1 MAGGRDHSAPEIPEF
16 IWRPFDHPLGT
27 SRRGRRSWVTERI
40 SHIPTAQG
48 VQAFFGKADMEDRAG
63 LQQGAGSSQS
73 AGPGASLRAQ
83 MLKEQKE
90 PEGSEQGNNGGG
102 PACGSAGTYQGTGA

>member
-1 MAGGRDHSAPEIPEF
+1 MGGDAGAGSQRGSVKS
-16 IWRPFDHPLGT
+16 PLLKE
-27 SRRGRRSWVTERI
+27 SRRS
-40 SHIPTAQG
+40 
-48 VQAFFGKADMEDRAG
+48 AFFGKVDVKDQAG
-63 LQQGAGSSQS
+63 LHQGAGSSQS

-90 PEGSEQGNNGGG
+90 PQGSEQENNSGG